1 MLDLMF
7 FMVILLVFIV
17 AFGVASQAIL
27 YPNSELDFKLIRSV
41 LSRPYW
47 QIYGELFLEEI
58 EGALK
63 LMVIIQKGRKYI
75 M

>member
-1 MLDLMF
+1 MF

-63 LMVIIQKGRKYI
+63 LMVLIQKRGKYI
-75 M
+75 I